1 MADTTVLQVMIMAP
15 DQFKEYVPKEK
26 EIADSKKTSE
36 VLICITVEN
45 HEDVDN
51 IVNAAV
57 KSGGM
62 ADPTIL
68 PQYVLPFVTC
78 SMSIFRVNT

>member
-1 MADTTVLQVMIMAP
+1 MTP

-45 HEDVDN
+45 HEDVDK
-51 IVNAAV
+51 IVNMAV
-57 KSGGM
+57 KSGGK

-68 PQYVLPFVTC
+68 PQYVLPLLHAQC
-78 SMSIFRVNT
+78 SNSR